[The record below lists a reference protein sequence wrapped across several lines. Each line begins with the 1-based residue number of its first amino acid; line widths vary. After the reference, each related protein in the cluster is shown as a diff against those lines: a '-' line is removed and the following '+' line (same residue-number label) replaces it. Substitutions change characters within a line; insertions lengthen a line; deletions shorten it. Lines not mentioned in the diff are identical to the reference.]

1 MNIYEYLKFY
11 QEKTITE
18 INWNMMDNLVLSI
31 LVYLPISSFEDAKS
45 LAELASYASRFLKSD
60 MPGVMSPLAY
70 KTLKLINNSKR
81 YKDMFISD
89 FTNIRNNKTQFGA
102 MCVSLGNIKTIV
114 FKGSDGTFI
123 SWLENIRM
131 SYMCTTYTDT
141 LAHSYLEKHITM
153 KKEKIF
159 VTGHSKG
166 GHLALMSALSLKKN
180 KLAKINKIYNFDGPG
195 VLKEIYTSQNY
206 GFLKPKL
213 VNIVP
218 TGSVVGV
225 CLYNDDYQVV
235 KSSNLAFNE
244 HFPDS
249 WQIFGEFFIPG
260 NLSLLSKQLHENTT
274 LNLDT
279 LDRET
284 LKNTIEEI
292 SVRLTTNVTEPIHF
306 DISKVKE
313 TLKNIPSIDADV
325 YKYLIKALE
334 TVLSISKTSQD
345 AS

>member
-1 MNIYEYLKFY
+1 MNIYDYLKFY
-11 QEKTITE
+11 KEKSVTE

-31 LVYLPISSFEDAKS
+31 LAYLPISSFLSSKS
-45 LAELASYASRFLKSD
+45 LSELVSYAECFSEND
-60 MPGVMSPLAY
+60 MPGVMSPFAC
-70 KTLKLINNSKR
+70 KILKLINKSKR
-81 YKDMFISD
+81 YKNMVISD
-89 FTNIRNNKTQFGA
+89 FINIRNDKTQFGA
-102 MCVSLGNIKTIV
+102 MCVSLGNIKTIA

-131 SYMCTTYTDT
+131 SYMDKTYTDT
-141 LAHSYLEKHITM
+141 LAHKYLEKHITM

-166 GHLALMSALSLKKN
+166 GHLALMSSLLLKKN

-195 VLKEIYTSQNY
+195 VLKEIYNSQNY
-206 GFLKPKL
+206 EILKTKL

-225 CLYNDDYQVV
+225 CLYNDEYQVV

-244 HFPDS
+244 HYPFS

-260 NLSLLSKQLHENTT
+260 NLSLLSRQLHENTT
-274 LNLDT
+274 VNLDC

-292 SVRLTTNVTEPIHF
+292 SIKLCDNVTRPIQF
-306 DISKVKE
+306 DIIKLKE
-313 TLKNIPSIDADV
+313 TIKNMPSIDADV

-334 TVLSISKTSQD
+334 TVLSISKNNQD
-345 AS
+345 DL

>member
-1 MNIYEYLKFY
+1 MNIYDYLNFY

-31 LVYLPISSFEDAKS
+31 LAYLPISSFKDAKS
-45 LAELASYASRFLKSD
+45 LAELTSYASSFLKSD
-60 MPGVMSPLAY
+60 MPGLMSPLAI
-70 KTLKLINNSKR
+70 KILKLINNSKR
-81 YKDMFISD
+81 YKEMFISD
-89 FTNIRNNKTQFGA
+89 FTNIRNDKTQFGA

-131 SYMCTTYTDT
+131 SYMDKTYTDT

-166 GHLALMSALSLKKN
+166 GHLALMSALLLKKN
-180 KLAKINKIYNFDGPG
+180 KLVKINKIYNFDGPG
-195 VLKEIYTSQNY
+195 VLKEIYNSQNY
-206 GFLKPKL
+206 EILKTKL

-225 CLYNDDYQVV
+225 CLYNDEYQVV
-235 KSSNLAFNE
+235 KSSNLVFNE
-244 HFPDS
+244 HYPDS

-292 SVRLTTNVTEPIHF
+292 SVRLSTNVTEPIHF
-306 DISKVKE
+306 DISKIKE
-313 TLKNIPSIDADV
+313 TLKNIPSIDANV

-334 TVLSISKTSQD
+334 TVLSISKNSQD
-345 AS
+345 AL